1 MMHINTRKIK
11 KMVLEPLSR
20 NPPPRFIIGDLT
32 VDRVSQFKL
41 LGITVSDKLKWND
54 HVANICFKL
63 NKHLHFLKQ
72 LKRAGMSTND
82 LMFFYQAVIRPV
94 AEYACPV
101 WHSGLT
107 VDQSDRI
114 ESIQRRA
121 MKIIFNDCVY
131 IDTIR

>member
-1 MMHINTRKIK
+1 
-11 KMVLEPLSR
+11 MVLEPLSR

-72 LKRAGMSTND
+72 LKRAGIIIIIIIIYESCSAKSTNEND
-82 LMFFYQAVIRPV
+82 GAL
-94 AEYACPV
+94 
-101 WHSGLT
+101 HSHKTL
-107 VDQSDRI
+107 S
-114 ESIQRRA
+114 
-121 MKIIFNDCVY
+121 
-131 IDTIR
+131 

>member
-1 MMHINTRKIK
+1 
-11 KMVLEPLSR
+11 MVLEPLSR

-72 LKRAGMSTND
+72 LKRAGMSTNYSLFLSRVSTLTRD
-82 LMFFYQAVIRPV
+82 IDIAILSV
-94 AEYACPV
+94 CP
-101 WHSGLT
+101 
-107 VDQSDRI
+107 
-114 ESIQRRA
+114 
-121 MKIIFNDCVY
+121 
-131 IDTIR
+131 